1 MVVLVYLDWPER
13 CFRANEDDLRY
24 LRSLLPRGAKVVS
37 VRSDR
42 AFLAALPQATHVIT
56 WHFKP
61 EWYRLAPK
69 LALVATPAAGRELV
83 APPPSPLTPNPSP
96 LTPHPSPLTPNP
108 SPLTPNPSPLRLHYG
123 GFHGAIISET
133 VLAFV
138 LAYAHGFFATKPL
151 WPRSLRAADVID
163 VAGTTAVIAGYGR
176 IGKAIAA
183 RLSAFGVSVRGL
195 THAEC
200 DRLKGKVGGRGAS
213 FSALRSSLKLADW
226 FILALPSDTG
236 TDDFLDAELLSA
248 LSKKCVV
255 INVGRGNAIDER
267 ALLSALRRGR
277 IAAAYL
283 DVFRHE
289 PTVLAKGRTKLTAAE
304 RASDLAS
311 LSAAK
316 LPRNLIRTP
325 HGSAFSPSYVK
336 AAFKELKDEKLI

>member
-24 LRSLLPRGAKVVS
+24 LRSLLPRGTKVVS

-56 WHFKP
+56 WHFKS

-83 APPPSPLTPNPSP
+83 APPPDFGAFNRPNSELPTS
-96 LTPHPSPLTPNP
+96 NFQ
-108 SPLTPNPSPLRLHYG
+108 LRTSDFKLHYG

-200 DRLKGKVGGRGAS
+200 DRLKGKVGGRGVSLSAIR
-213 FSALRSSLKLADW
+213 SALRRADW
-226 FILALPSDTG
+226 FVLALPSDTG
-236 TDDFLDAELLSA
+236 TDDFLDEGLISA

-283 DVFRHE
+283 DVFKHE
-289 PTVLAKGRTKLTAAE
+289 PTVLAKGRTKLAAAE

>member
-24 LRSLLPRGAKVVS
+24 LRSLLPHGTKVVS

-83 APPPSPLTPNPSP
+83 APPPSPPP
-96 LTPHPSPLTPNP
+96 PNP
-108 SPLTPNPSPLRLHYG
+108 SPLTPNPSSLRLHYG

-213 FSALRSSLKLADW
+213 LSAIRSALRRADW
-226 FILALPSDTG
+226 FVLALPSDTG
-236 TDDFLDAELLSA
+236 TDDFLDEGLLSA

-283 DVFRHE
+283 DVFKHE

>member
-83 APPPSPLTPNPSP
+83 APP
-96 LTPHPSPLTPNP
+96 P

-213 FSALRSSLKLADW
+213 LSAIRSALRRADW
-226 FILALPSDTG
+226 FVLALPSDTG

-283 DVFRHE
+283 DVFKHE

>member
-42 AFLAALPQATHVIT
+42 AFFAALPQATHVIT

-83 APPPSPLTPNPSP
+83 APPPSHP
-96 LTPHPSPLTPNP
+96 TPH
-108 SPLTPNPSPLRLHYG
+108 PSPLRLHYG

-213 FSALRSSLKLADW
+213 LSAIRSALRRADW
-226 FILALPSDTG
+226 FVLALPSDTG

-248 LSKKCVV
+248 ISKKCVV

>member
-1 MVVLVYLDWPER
+1 MEVLVFLQWPEK
-13 CFRANEDDLRY
+13 CFRANADDLRY
-24 LRSLLPRGAKVVS
+24 LRSLLPKRAKVVWTKTE
-37 VRSDR
+37 R
-42 AFLAALPQATHVIT
+42 AFLAALPDATHVIT

-61 EWYRLAPK
+61 EWYALAPK

-83 APPPSPLTPNPSP
+83 APPPSIPHSP
-96 LTPHPSPLTPNP
+96 FPIPHSPFPVP
-108 SPLTPNPSPLRLHYG
+108 RLHHG

-213 FSALRSSLKLADW
+213 LSAIRSALRRADW
-226 FILALPSDTG
+226 FVLALPSDTG

-283 DVFRHE
+283 DVFKHE